1 MLVLRIMNSLLAHA
15 QRLGAGFVEFDW
27 FSIVFGKIL
36 NFSETKKLEF
46 SRRNLL
52 VKSLNT
58 GFSKMRGANIF
69 QNARPAKSL
78 STNL

>member
-1 MLVLRIMNSLLAHA
+1 VRRTS
-15 QRLGAGFVEFDW
+15 RAGFVEFDW
-27 FSIVFGKIL
+27 FSIDFGKLL
-36 NFSETKKLEF
+36 NISESKKLEF

-52 VKSLNT
+52 GKAQLVR
-58 GFSKMRGANIF
+58 FSKMRGANIF